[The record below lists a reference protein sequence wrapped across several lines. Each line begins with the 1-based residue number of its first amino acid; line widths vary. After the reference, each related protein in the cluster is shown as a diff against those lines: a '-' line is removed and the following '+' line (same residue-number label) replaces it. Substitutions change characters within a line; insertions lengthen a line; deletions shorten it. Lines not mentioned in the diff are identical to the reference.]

1 MSLAASITPAWRGGV
16 KHAGVAW
23 WRGQARR
30 SLVRGTRGNVAK
42 HAAYVVKHAAYVVKQ
57 AGIAWW
63 REHAAYVAEGETW
76 HTSRRETR
84 GIRGKGEHAAYVVKQ
99 TRGIRGGGRHA
110 AYVVEGSWCAP
121 GGGSEEA
128 ATSGRAPLWGGVWRV
143 RASGAEPPLKPP
155 LLDSTGRSADPPASH
170 GRCVPVG
177 RSAPGL
183 ARVAD
188 AAGRGVAVGSA
199 RGAIGARG
207 RGAGAAKTNG
217 AGAETQG

>member
-1 MSLAASITPAWRGGV
+1 M
-16 KHAGVAW
+16 
-23 WRGQARR
+23 
-30 SLVRGTRGNVAK
+30 
-42 HAAYVVKHAAYVVKQ
+42 
-57 AGIAWW
+57 
-63 REHAAYVAEGETW
+63 EGETW
-76 HTSRRETR
+76 HTLWRETR

-183 ARVAD
+183 ARVTVAAWGGFGVRASGAELPLKPPLLDNTGRSAD
-188 AAGRGVAVGSA
+188 PPASHGRCVPVGRSAPGLARVTVAAGRGVAVGSA

-217 AGAETQG
+217 AGAETQGRRGGPLAR